1 MDYIWKRNWAGRYF
15 MHVRVS
21 PFYKDYMAQ
30 KIQDTDLSDEQT
42 TRMNALRDYLRAMEL
57 LDEVPHRRKYQ
68 EYKALEKQASIN
80 SALRRESLEA
90 DYHIREQEQK
100 LGMRKRNRWAL
111 HYQNK
116 DDY

>member
-1 MDYIWKRNWAGRYF
+1 

-42 TRMNALRDYLRAMEL
+42 KRLNALRDIIRSYEILG
-57 LDEVPHRRKYQ
+57 EVPLRTKYQ
-68 EYKALEKQASIN
+68 EYKALSKQASIN
-80 SALRRESLEA
+80 SALRREVMEA
-90 DYHIREQEQK
+90 DCHIREQEQK

>member
-1 MDYIWKRNWAGRYF
+1 

-30 KIQDTDLSDEQT
+30 KIQETDLSDEQT